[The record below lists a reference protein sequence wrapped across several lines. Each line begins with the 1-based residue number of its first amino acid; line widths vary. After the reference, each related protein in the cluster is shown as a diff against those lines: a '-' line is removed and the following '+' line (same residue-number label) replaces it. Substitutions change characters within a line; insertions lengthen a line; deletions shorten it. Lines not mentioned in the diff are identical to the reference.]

1 MEKIILTEDFFG
13 EDLKLN
19 HSVEKKGN
27 NYYIIGEHALLE
39 EPNENKR
46 IYRKKIFEREIKK
59 LKDARVFERRG
70 LIARLE
76 HPKNPEELPP
86 SFTNGCAAF
95 LDMWIETKNSKC
107 FLYAKSIILD
117 ENFYGKELLGLI
129 KKRVKPGASTRG
141 VGSLKLY
148 DEEKQIYEVDED
160 YQFFTIDY
168 VSNPSGGVFPE
179 AITESKTNQKK
190 VYLSVSDELIRI
202 LERTKNK

>member
-1 MEKIILTEDFFG
+1 LKQKI
-13 EDLKLN
+13 LN
-19 HSVEKKGN
+19 V
-27 NYYIIGEHALLE
+27 
-39 EPNENKR
+39 
-46 IYRKKIFEREIKK
+46 
-59 LKDARVFERRG
+59 
-70 LIARLE
+70 
-76 HPKNPEELPP
+76 
-86 SFTNGCAAF
+86 
-95 LDMWIETKNSKC
+95 